1 MRFTTVAAMLVLL
14 TGAAQAQAPLTG
26 TTAPAGS
33 PSVGTPSGETV
44 APPATAP
51 RARRRTLEER
61 FDAANTT
68 HDGHLTAEQA
78 RSHMPAVARDF
89 DQIDTA
95 HVGYVTLDQI
105 RDHNR
110 AAAAARRAARAKQ

>member
-1 MRFTTVAAMLVLL
+1 MRLTPLVVLL
-14 TGAAQAQAPLTG
+14 LLAGAAHAQAPLTG

-33 PSVGTPSGETV
+33 PAVGTPSGET
-44 APPATAP
+44 AASPAKPPRP
-51 RARRRTLEER
+51 RRRTLQER
-61 FDAANTT
+61 FEAANTT

-95 HVGYVTLDQI
+95 HAGYVTLDQI
-105 RDHNR
+105 LDHNR
-110 AAAAARRAARAKQ
+110 AAAAARRAAKAKP